1 MSSPNIR
8 DIMAIPN
15 NKGDRRDPR
24 NETYESNP

>member
-8 DIMAIPN
+8 DIMAIAK

-24 NETYESNP
+24 NETDESNP

>member
-8 DIMAIPN
+8 DIMAISK
-15 NKGDRRDPR
+15 NKGDRRDRR